1 MENRMVNLKKK
12 KLTSLQKIMICKI
25 TRFQFSWILLV
36 CKSLIFTQKIWALT
50 PHITLTRKA
59 LKFTSHHQTVHYT
72 ENDTAKP
79 HFTYTHLI
87 QTPSYTEQFSLSL
100 GKVSPYIFSKF
111 NLLNPLS
118 PNIHIEILQT
128 DLHTF
133 SWRISWENLVKD
145 QIFFYLRSF
154 C

>member
-1 MENRMVNLKKK
+1 MIR
-12 KLTSLQKIMICKI
+12 KII
-25 TRFQFSWILLV
+25 RFQFSWIFLV

-50 PHITLTRKA
+50 LHITLTRKA
-59 LKFTSHHQTVHYT
+59 LKFTHHHQTVHYF

-79 HFTYTHLI
+79 HFTDTHLI
-87 QTPSYTEQFSLSL
+87 QTPRYTRQLSLSL

-111 NLLNPLS
+111 NLFNPLS
-118 PNIHIEILQT
+118 PNIHIQILQT

>member
-1 MENRMVNLKKK
+1 
-12 KLTSLQKIMICKI
+12 MICKI
-25 TRFQFSWILLV
+25 IRFQFSWIFLV
-36 CKSLIFTQKIWALT
+36 CKSLIFTQKILALQGT

-59 LKFTSHHQTVHYT
+59 LKFTNHHQTVHCT

-79 HFTYTHLI
+79 HFTDTHLI
-87 QTPSYTEQFSLSL
+87 QTPRYTRQFSLSL

-118 PNIHIEILQT
+118 PNIHIQILQT

-133 SWRISWENLVKD
+133 SWRTSWENLVKD